1 MRARL
6 LASRRPWH
14 LTMIDRI
21 PARDADQRPAR
32 TADARSVPTPRAQP
46 TSDSP
51 PLITPPV
58 LVGWR
63 EWVALP
69 AMGVSLLKAKVDTGA
84 RSSALHAFDLERFER
99 DRLPWVRFTVHPF
112 QGDVATTIRAE
123 CQLLGQ
129 RVVRSSGGQAET
141 RPVVAADV
149 ELAGQRFEIEL
160 TLTNR
165 DAMGFRMLLGRQ
177 AIRGRFV
184 VDPNR
189 SFVLGRKKPSVPLL
203 FPELS

>member
-1 MRARL
+1 MPPVA
-6 LASRRPWH
+6 P
-14 LTMIDRI
+14 
-21 PARDADQRPAR
+21 
-32 TADARSVPTPRAQP
+32 PTAQP
-46 TSDSP
+46 GAAPLTSAVP
-51 PLITPPV
+51 PPPV
-58 LVGWR
+58 TVGWR

-69 AMGVSLLKAKVDTGA
+69 GIGVPLLKAKVDTGA

-99 DRLPWVRFTVHPF
+99 DGLPWVRFTVHPF
-112 QGDVATTIRAE
+112 QGDVQTTIRAE

-129 RVVRSSGGQAET
+129 RVVKSSGGQAET

-149 ELAGQRFEIEL
+149 ELAGQRWEIEL

-177 AIRGRFV
+177 AVRGRFV

-189 SFVLGRKKPSVPLL
+189 SFVQGRRKPRGPLL
-203 FPELS
+203 FPELT